1 MQVLANSL
9 LRRFGSNEQGS
20 VAITFAL
27 MSILIM
33 FAAGMALDTAR
44 TYHMNDRVG
53 HAVDAATIAAGR
65 ALLDGDLSDDEIKE
79 RAAAYITEN
88 VAAGGGNFGTYA
100 TPDIQINRDEGTVTI
115 DVDVN
120 VPTTLTRL
128 GGFKKLSAPIST
140 AAVFD
145 QKDIEVAMALDV
157 TGSMRGST
165 SDGVIKINA
174 LKQAFKTFA
183 DKLLPE
189 KVSGERKVR
198 IGVAPY
204 SSGVNL
210 DAFAG
215 AATNNRSKDNC
226 VIERT
231 GGARYTDEPVGGGLY
246 FKVHEDQPRDIDN
259 TQRRQSY
266 TCPDATVIPLTDD
279 RDLLISTVE
288 GYDASGS
295 TGGHL
300 GVQWAWNLIAEQWGG
315 FWGGESQPDP
325 YSLTEGDN
333 PKLIKAVI
341 LMTDGVFNTSFF
353 NDVSAAQATELCKKI
368 KAKNVRVFSIAFGD
382 PPSQAKQT
390 LEQCAT
396 PGTEYYADAS
406 DAKQL
411 EAALSKFALK
421 LNALRL
427 SK

>member
-1 MQVLANSL
+1 MQIAISRII
-9 LRRFGSNEQGS
+9 RRFGSNEDGT
-20 VAITFAL
+20 VAIMFAL
-27 MSILIM
+27 VSILIL

-44 TYHMNDRVG
+44 TYHMNERVG
-53 HAVDAATIAAGR
+53 DAVDAATIAAGR
-65 ALLDGDLSDDEIKE
+65 ALLDGDLSDAEIKE
-79 RAAAYITEN
+79 RAAAYIREN
-88 VAAGGGNFGTYA
+88 VAAGGGTFGTYA
-100 TPDIQINRDEGTVTI
+100 TPDIRIDRDAGTVTI

-128 GGFKKLSAPIST
+128 GGFKNLSAPIST
-140 AAVFD
+140 EAAFD

-165 SDGVIKINA
+165 SDGVRKIDA
-174 LKQAFKTFA
+174 LKKAFKTFA
-183 DKLLPE
+183 DKLFPE
-189 KVSGERKVR
+189 QFSDQRKVR

-210 DAFAG
+210 DAYASV
-215 AATNNRSKDNC
+215 ATNNRSQDNC

-231 GGARYTDEPVGGGLY
+231 GGARYSDEPVGGGNF
-246 FKVHEDQPRDIDN
+246 FKVHEDQPLDIDP
-259 TQRRQSY
+259 TQLRQGY
-266 TCPDATVIPLTDD
+266 TCPNATVIPLTQD
-279 RDLLISTVE
+279 RELLISTVE

-315 FWGGESQPDP
+315 FWGGDSQPDP
-325 YSLTEGDN
+325 YALTEGDN

-353 NDVSAAQATELCKKI
+353 NDSSAAQAIELCNRI
-368 KAKNVRVFSIAFGD
+368 RQKNVRVFSIAFGD

-396 PGTEYYADAS
+396 PGAEYYADAS

>member
-1 MQVLANSL
+1 MNSL
-9 LRRFGSNEQGS
+9 IRRFGSNEEGT
-20 VAITFAL
+20 VVIVFAL
-27 MSILIM
+27 VSTLIL
-33 FAAGMALDTAR
+33 FAAGMAVDTAR
-44 TYHMNDRVG
+44 NFHMNVAVG
-53 HAVDAATIAAGR
+53 SAVDAAAIAAGR
-65 ALLDGDLSDDEIKE
+65 AVLDGNLSDGEIKE
-79 RAAAYITEN
+79 RAAVYIKEN
-88 VAAGGGNFGTYA
+88 VAAGGGNFGSYA
-100 TPDIQINRDEGTVTI
+100 TPDIRIDRNAGTVTI
-115 DVDVN
+115 DVEVN

-128 GGFKKLSAPIST
+128 GGFKKLSEPISRT
-140 AAVFD
+140 VVVD

-157 TGSMRGST
+157 TDSMRGST
-165 SDGVIKINA
+165 SDGVRKIDA
-174 LKQAFKTFA
+174 LKKAFKTFA

-189 KVSGERKVR
+189 QISGERKVR

-215 AATNNRSKDNC
+215 SATDNRSNDNC

-231 GGARYTDEPVGGGLY
+231 GGAQYTDDPVGGGGF
-246 FKVHEDQPRDIDN
+246 FKVHEDQPRDIDT
-259 TQRRQSY
+259 TQSRQSY
-266 TCPDATVIPLTDD
+266 TCPNATVIPLTQD

-300 GVQWAWNLIAEQWGG
+300 GVQWAWNLVSEQWGD
-315 FWGGESQPDP
+315 FWGGDSRPEA
-325 YSLTEGDN
+325 YSLTEGDK

-353 NDVSAAQATELCKKI
+353 NDSSAAQATELCKKI
-368 KAKNVRVFSIAFGD
+368 KQKNVRVFSIAFGD
-382 PPSQAKQT
+382 PPRQAKQT

-396 PGTEYYADAS
+396 PGGKYYADAS

-411 EAALSKFALK
+411 EAALAKFALK

>member
-1 MQVLANSL
+1 MQATINSFI
-9 LRRFGSNEQGS
+9 RRFGSNEEGT
-20 VAITFAL
+20 VAIVFAL
-27 MSILIM
+27 MSILIL
-33 FAAGMALDTAR
+33 FAAGMAVDTAR
-44 TYHMNDRVG
+44 SFHMNARVG
-53 HAVDAATIAAGR
+53 DAVDAATIAAGR
-65 ALLDGDLSDDEIKE
+65 ALLDGKLSDGEVEE
-79 RAAAYITEN
+79 RAAVYIREN
-88 VAAGGGNFGTYA
+88 IAAGGGSFGIYA
-100 TPDIQINRDEGTVTI
+100 TPDIRIDRDAGTVTI

-128 GGFKKLSAPIST
+128 GGFRTLSAPISRT
-140 AAVFD
+140 AVFD

-157 TGSMRGST
+157 TGSMRGYT
-165 SDGVIKINA
+165 SDGVRKIDA
-174 LKQAFKTFA
+174 LKKAFKTFA

-189 KVSGERKVR
+189 QVLGERKVR

-215 AATNNRSKDNC
+215 RATDNRSKDNC

-231 GGARYTDEPVGGGLY
+231 GGARYTDDPVGVGGF
-246 FKVHEDQPRDIDN
+246 FKVHEDQPRDIDM

-266 TCPDATVIPLTDD
+266 TCPNATVIPLTQD

-300 GVQWAWNLIAEQWGG
+300 GVQWAWNLVSEQWGD
-315 FWGGESQPDP
+315 FWGGDSKPDP
-325 YSLTEGDN
+325 YSLTEGDE

-341 LMTDGVFNTSFF
+341 LMTDGVFNTAFL
-353 NDVSAAQATELCKKI
+353 NDSSAAQATELCKKI
-368 KAKNVRVFSIAFGD
+368 KQKNVRVFSIAFGD
-382 PPSQAKQT
+382 PPRQAKHT

-396 PGTEYYADAS
+396 PGVDYYADAS

-411 EAALSKFALK
+411 EAALSKFAQK

>member
-1 MQVLANSL
+1 M
-9 LRRFGSNEQGS
+9 
-20 VAITFAL
+20 FAL
-27 MSILIM
+27 TSIIIM

-44 TYHMNDRVG
+44 TYHMNERVG
-53 HAVDAATIAAGR
+53 DAVDAAAIAAGR

-79 RAAAYITEN
+79 RAAIYIQEN
-88 VAAGGGNFGTYA
+88 VAAGGGNFGSYA
-100 TPDIQINRDEGTVTI
+100 TPDIQIDRDAGTVTI

-128 GGFKKLSAPIST
+128 GGFKNLYAPIST
-140 AAVFD
+140 EAVFD

-157 TGSMRGST
+157 TGSMRGTT
-165 SDGVIKINA
+165 SDGVRKIDA
-174 LKQAFKTFA
+174 LKNAFKTFA

-189 KVSGERKVR
+189 QISSERKVR
-198 IGVAPY
+198 IAVAPY

-215 AATNNRSKDNC
+215 AATNNRSNDNC
-226 VIERT
+226 AIERT
-231 GGARYTDEPVGGGLY
+231 GAASYTDEPVGAGQY
-246 FKVHEDQPRDIDN
+246 FKVHEDQPRDIDA

-266 TCPDATVIPLTDD
+266 TCPDATVIPLTQD
-279 RDLLISTVE
+279 RDLLVSTVE
-288 GYDASGS
+288 GYNASGS

-315 FWGGESQPDP
+315 FWGGDSQPDP

-341 LMTDGVFNTSFF
+341 LMTDGIFNTSFF
-353 NDVSAAQATELCKKI
+353 NDSSAGQATELCNRI
-368 KAKNVRVFSIAFGD
+368 KQKNVRVFSIAFGD

-396 PGTEYYADAS
+396 PGPEYYADAS

-411 EAALSKFALK
+411 EAALAKFALK